1 MLLPADGDR
10 KVAGILRE
18 LLVGWARG
26 EQAVVIGAGVNVD
39 QRRDELP
46 VDMAT
51 SLRLAGAS
59 VRREDLVVAYLTE
72 LGRIMSAVFSTPRHA
87 RSTGRC
93 ARRWARRCGSTCPRA
108 WSPKVGPRASTT
120 RAPLSSGSPAES
132 RHSPRATWSTS
143 ARAGRG
149 WHDRDMQE
157 AGGTGGGDSG
167 TTQPDGAAA
176 ERAPAPELFDAE
188 VDAKD
193 VTERLLGRPLELR
206 RRDVTRDAGVSLL
219 SAQKF
224 WRALGFPVVYTDD
237 ELFTAS
243 DVDALRTVAGIVRE
257 GSVDESL
264 ALAMTRAVARSADR
278 LAVWQAQLVAE
289 AVETEMSLARSVE
302 GAEAGVGA
310 ETRVV
315 PSFETATE
323 TAHRM
328 AELADRFEPLFV
340 YAWRRHLSAA
350 ISRMLADA
358 DPESYGLVKMRS
370 VGFADLVNFTSL
382 VRKLSERD
390 LARLVHRFERLS
402 ADVITAHG
410 GRLIKTVGD
419 EVLFTTVQ
427 AAPAAAIA
435 LDLIATISQ
444 DDVLPDVRCGMA
456 GGRSSRASAM
466 CSARPST
473 GHLASRPS
481 PRPAGTPHGR
491 RCTRHTAFARLV
503 SNAAARVWPA
513 RGRNVVHDSAGGLQ
527 HIVVTLC
534 G

>member
-1 MLLPADGDR
+1 
-10 KVAGILRE
+10 
-18 LLVGWARG
+18 
-26 EQAVVIGAGVNVD
+26 
-39 QRRDELP
+39 
-46 VDMAT
+46 
-51 SLRLAGAS
+51 
-59 VRREDLVVAYLTE
+59 
-72 LGRIMSAVFSTPRHA
+72 
-87 RSTGRC
+87 
-93 ARRWARRCGSTCPRA
+93 
-108 WSPKVGPRASTT
+108 
-120 RAPLSSGSPAES
+120 
-132 RHSPRATWSTS
+132 
-143 ARAGRG
+143 
-149 WHDRDMQE
+149 MQE

-328 AELADRFEPLFV
+328 AELADRFEPLLV

-382 VRKLSERD
+382 VRKMSERD

-444 DDVLPDVRCGMA
+444 DDVLPEVRCGMA
-456 GGRSSRASAM
+456 RGPVVSSLGDVFGTTVNRASRLTAVAQAGTVLVDATMARELAILSGFRLTGQRRRILRGVGPVSPSLLRRASAE
-466 CSARPST
+466 
-473 GHLASRPS
+473 
-481 PRPAGTPHGR
+481 GR
-491 RCTRHTAFARLV
+491 GAT
-503 SNAAARVWPA
+503 
-513 RGRNVVHDSAGGLQ
+513 
-527 HIVVTLC
+527 
-534 G
+534 

>member
-1 MLLPADGDR
+1 M
-10 KVAGILRE
+10 
-18 LLVGWARG
+18 
-26 EQAVVIGAGVNVD
+26 
-39 QRRDELP
+39 
-46 VDMAT
+46 T
-51 SLRLAGAS
+51 
-59 VRREDLVVAYLTE
+59 
-72 LGRIMSAVFSTPRHA
+72 
-87 RSTGRC
+87 
-93 ARRWARRCGSTCPRA
+93 
-108 WSPKVGPRASTT
+108 
-120 RAPLSSGSPAES
+120 
-132 RHSPRATWSTS
+132 
-143 ARAGRG
+143 
-149 WHDRDMQE
+149 E
-157 AGGTGGGDSG
+157 AGGTGDRGPR
-167 TTQPDGAAA
+167 PDGAAA
-176 ERAPAPELFDAE
+176 DSGPASEPFDADL
-188 VDAKD
+188 DAKE
-193 VTERLLGRPLELR
+193 VTERLLGRPLGLR
-206 RRDVTRDAGVSLL
+206 RRDVTREAGVSLR

-257 GSVDESL
+257 GSVDEAL

-289 AVETEMSLARSVE
+289 AVETEMSLARSADADA
-302 GAEAGVGA
+302 GAGT

-328 AELADRFEPLFV
+328 AELADRFEPLLV

-382 VRKLSERD
+382 VRKMSERD

-402 ADVITAHG
+402 SDVITAHG

-435 LDLIATISQ
+435 LDLIETISQ
-444 DDVLPDVRCGMA
+444 DDVLPEVRCGMA
-456 GGRSSRASAM
+456 RGPIVSSLGDVFGTTVNRASRLTAVAQAGTVLVDATMARELATLSGFRLTGQRRRILRGVGPVSPSLLRRASAE
-466 CSARPST
+466 
-473 GHLASRPS
+473 
-481 PRPAGTPHGR
+481 GR
-491 RCTRHTAFARLV
+491 GAT
-503 SNAAARVWPA
+503 
-513 RGRNVVHDSAGGLQ
+513 
-527 HIVVTLC
+527 
-534 G
+534 

>member
-1 MLLPADGDR
+1 M
-10 KVAGILRE
+10 
-18 LLVGWARG
+18 
-26 EQAVVIGAGVNVD
+26 
-39 QRRDELP
+39 
-46 VDMAT
+46 T
-51 SLRLAGAS
+51 
-59 VRREDLVVAYLTE
+59 
-72 LGRIMSAVFSTPRHA
+72 
-87 RSTGRC
+87 
-93 ARRWARRCGSTCPRA
+93 
-108 WSPKVGPRASTT
+108 
-120 RAPLSSGSPAES
+120 
-132 RHSPRATWSTS
+132 
-143 ARAGRG
+143 
-149 WHDRDMQE
+149 E
-157 AGGTGGGDSG
+157 AGGTGDRGSR
-167 TTQPDGAAA
+167 PDGAAA
-176 ERAPAPELFDAE
+176 DSAPPSEPFDADL
-188 VDAKD
+188 DAKE

-206 RRDVTRDAGVSLL
+206 RRDVTREAGVSLR

-257 GSVDESL
+257 GSVDEAL

-289 AVETEMSLARSVE
+289 AVETEMSLARSADANP
-302 GAEAGVGA
+302 GAGA

-328 AELADRFEPLFV
+328 AELADRFEPLLV

-382 VRKLSERD
+382 VRKMSERD

-402 ADVITAHG
+402 SDVITAHG

-435 LDLIATISQ
+435 LDLIETISQ
-444 DDVLPDVRCGMA
+444 DDVLPEVRCGMA
-456 GGRSSRASAM
+456 RGPIVSSLGDVFGTTVNRASRLTAVAQSGTVLVDATMARELATLSGFRLTGQRRRILRGVGPVSPSLLRRASAE
-466 CSARPST
+466 
-473 GHLASRPS
+473 
-481 PRPAGTPHGR
+481 GR
-491 RCTRHTAFARLV
+491 GAT
-503 SNAAARVWPA
+503 
-513 RGRNVVHDSAGGLQ
+513 
-527 HIVVTLC
+527 
-534 G
+534 

>member
-1 MLLPADGDR
+1 M
-10 KVAGILRE
+10 K
-18 LLVGWARG
+18 
-26 EQAVVIGAGVNVD
+26 
-39 QRRDELP
+39 
-46 VDMAT
+46 
-51 SLRLAGAS
+51 
-59 VRREDLVVAYLTE
+59 
-72 LGRIMSAVFSTPRHA
+72 
-87 RSTGRC
+87 
-93 ARRWARRCGSTCPRA
+93 
-108 WSPKVGPRASTT
+108 
-120 RAPLSSGSPAES
+120 
-132 RHSPRATWSTS
+132 
-143 ARAGRG
+143 
-149 WHDRDMQE
+149 E
-157 AGGTGGGDSG
+157 AGGTGAGGSA
-167 TTQPDGAAA
+167 TSQPDGAAA
-176 ERAPAPELFDAE
+176 DSAPASESFDAD

-289 AVETEMSLARSVE
+289 AVETEMSLARSAD
-302 GAEAGVGA
+302 GAEAGAGA

-328 AELADRFEPLFV
+328 AELADRFEPLLV

-382 VRKLSERD
+382 VRKMSERD

-435 LDLIATISQ
+435 LDLIDTISQ
-444 DDVLPDVRCGMA
+444 DDVLPEVRCGMA
-456 GGRSSRASAM
+456 RGPIVSSLGDVFGTTVNRASRLTAVAQAGTVLVDATMARELATLSGFRLNGQRRRILRGVGPVSPSLLRRASAQ
-466 CSARPST
+466 
-473 GHLASRPS
+473 
-481 PRPAGTPHGR
+481 GR
-491 RCTRHTAFARLV
+491 GAT
-503 SNAAARVWPA
+503 
-513 RGRNVVHDSAGGLQ
+513 
-527 HIVVTLC
+527 
-534 G
+534 

>member
-1 MLLPADGDR
+1 M
-10 KVAGILRE
+10 K
-18 LLVGWARG
+18 
-26 EQAVVIGAGVNVD
+26 
-39 QRRDELP
+39 
-46 VDMAT
+46 
-51 SLRLAGAS
+51 
-59 VRREDLVVAYLTE
+59 
-72 LGRIMSAVFSTPRHA
+72 
-87 RSTGRC
+87 
-93 ARRWARRCGSTCPRA
+93 
-108 WSPKVGPRASTT
+108 
-120 RAPLSSGSPAES
+120 
-132 RHSPRATWSTS
+132 
-143 ARAGRG
+143 
-149 WHDRDMQE
+149 E
-157 AGGTGGGDSG
+157 AGGAGGGDSR
-167 TTQPDGAAA
+167 PDGAAA
-176 ERAPAPELFDAE
+176 ESAPVSESSDAE

-206 RRDVTRDAGVSLL
+206 RRDVTRDAGVSLR

-289 AVETEMSLARSVE
+289 AVETEMSLARTAD
-302 GAEAGVGA
+302 GAEAGAGA

-328 AELADRFEPLFV
+328 AELADRFEPLLV

-382 VRKLSERD
+382 VRKMSERD

-435 LDLIATISQ
+435 LDLIDTISQ
-444 DDVLPDVRCGMA
+444 DDVLPEVRCGMA
-456 GGRSSRASAM
+456 RGPIVSSLGDVFGTTVNRASRLTAVAQAGTVLVDATMARELATLSGFRLNGQRRRILRGVGPVSPSLLRRASAQ
-466 CSARPST
+466 
-473 GHLASRPS
+473 
-481 PRPAGTPHGR
+481 GR
-491 RCTRHTAFARLV
+491 GAT
-503 SNAAARVWPA
+503 
-513 RGRNVVHDSAGGLQ
+513 
-527 HIVVTLC
+527 
-534 G
+534 